1 MYDKMILSTENIEL
15 YIKKK
20 MCMIIII
27 YELKYFSTFNLT

>member
-20 MCMIIII
+20 MIIH
-27 YELKYFSTFNLT
+27 ELKYFSTFNLT

>member
-20 MCMIIII
+20 MCMIAH
-27 YELKYFSTFNLT
+27 ELKYFSTFNLT